1 MSTTTEKMKIM
12 QAYLDGKSIA
22 WNNGTANGIHRKID
36 GGNPIWNWGQA
47 NYEIVVEPISMQR
60 YINMMKD
67 GDIGG
72 IYLSKTAANEHAGSW
87 TARKAVPVCITECM
101 E

>member
-36 GGNPIWNWGQA
+36 EGNPIWNWGQA
-47 NYEIVVEPISMQR
+47 KYEIIVEPIFMQR
-60 YINMMKD
+60 YVNMMKD
-67 GDIGG
+67 GGICG
-72 IYLSKTAANEHAGSW
+72 IYRSKAAAKDNAGGW
-87 TARKAVPVCITECM
+87 TAREAVPVQITEIT